1 MFLFAHCSFAAR
13 WWRMLAPCLHKTKVW
28 RLSMNISFNILLRVA
43 EASLERKLSDL
54 SARSP
59 KHLHTL
65 NSEGPTS
72 SIPDQ
77 LGTNEAPLKVVG
89 KTTLLFRICELL
101 GCTLPKANMEP
112 EEENHLPNPDVG
124 VQLRFFFF
132 WGGVTNYI
140 ISEKN
145 VRNSSTH
152 DVLRLRPNGRH
163 LELWMCCLGD
173 GHC

>member
-1 MFLFAHCSFAAR
+1 
-13 WWRMLAPCLHKTKVW
+13 
-28 RLSMNISFNILLRVA
+28 MNISFNILLRVA

-132 WGGVTNYI
+132 LGGGTNYI
-140 ISEKN
+140 IS
-145 VRNSSTH
+145 
-152 DVLRLRPNGRH
+152 
-163 LELWMCCLGD
+163 
-173 GHC
+173 